1 MAIQKFELDKAN
13 DLDKTKLPI
22 QTINGKFPDKNGNI
36 SVETGAGENDILAAA
51 DKAINERVVNTGQV
65 DIANVMTA
73 IVAVEASLSEK
84 LDASSI
90 HIVEEW
96 HSEYSWYRKYSDGWI
111 EQGGRKYCTTK
122 NKTAIT
128 FPHTF
133 TGTKYGI
140 FFTVERD
147 TSTSPE
153 YCDDATVTT
162 VSITKTSVNAYMYDT
177 GNNSYS
183 AFVRWHACGY

>member
-22 QTINGKFPDKNGNI
+22 QTVNGNFPDKNGNI
-36 SVETGAGENDILAAA
+36 SVEAGVSENDILAAA

-65 DIANVMTA
+65 DIADVITA
-73 IVAVEASLSEK
+73 IAAVEASLSEK

-122 NKTAIT
+122 NKNAIT
-128 FPHTF
+128 FPHAF
-133 TGTKYGI
+133 TRTKYGI
-140 FFTVERD
+140 FFTVEKD
-147 TSTSPE
+147 TSTLPE
-153 YCDDATVTT
+153 YCDDTT
-162 VSITKTSVNAYMYDT
+162 ITILSITTTSVNAYMYDT
-177 GNNSYS
+177 GDNSYS
-183 AFVRWHACGY
+183 SFVRWYACGY